1 MAPPKKGKAK
11 GATNSAAAAAASV
24 ASEAGVPACLR
35 LIPPSTVSISI
46 HAKPGSKSASITD
59 IGEDAVGVQIDAPA
73 RDGEANAALV
83 DFISSVLGV
92 KKRQV
97 SIGSGSKSREKVILV
112 QETTLRTVFDALNK
126 ACNSS

>member
-11 GATNSAAAAAASV
+11 GTPNSAAPAPAAPDP
-24 ASEAGVPACLR
+24 GVPGCLR
-35 LIPPSTVSISI
+35 LVPPSTVSISI

-97 SIGSGSKSREKVILV
+97 SIGSGSKSREKVVLV
-112 QETTLRTVFDALNK
+112 QETTLQTVFDALNK
-126 ACNSS
+126 ACSSS

>member
-1 MAPPKKGKAK
+1 MAPPKKGKTK
-11 GATNSAAAAAASV
+11 GAADSTTAAAS
-24 ASEAGVPACLR
+24 EPGVPACLR

-59 IGEDAVGVQIDAPA
+59 IGEEAIGVQIDAPA
-73 RDGEANAALV
+73 RDGEANAALL

-97 SIGSGSKSREKVILV
+97 SIGSGSKSREKVVLV
-112 QETTLRTVFDALNK
+112 QETTLRTVFDALSK